1 MLKAGDL
8 RDRVTFQKRTATDD
22 GYGNPIS
29 GDFTDQ
35 FTVWAQTSNIA
46 PGARRSSR
54 QRLAGTQP
62 VTIVVR
68 SSSQTRLVT
77 TAWRAVNA
85 RSGEIYNL
93 QTAANMDGRGEA
105 IEFMATSGE
114 AA

>member
-1 MLKAGDL
+1 MKAGDL

-29 GDFTDQ
+29 GDFADQ
-35 FTVWAQTSNIA
+35 FTVWAQIKYRAGGETVQSA
-46 PGARRSSR
+46 
-54 QRLAGTQP
+54 RLAGTQP

-68 SSSQTRLVT
+68 SSSQTRQVST
-77 TAWRAVNA
+77 DWRAKNA
-85 RSGEIYNL
+85 RSGEFYNL

-114 AA
+114 AT

>member
-1 MLKAGDL
+1 MLKAGAL

-29 GDFTDQ
+29 GDFTNQ
-35 FTVWAQTSNIA
+35 FTVWADIQYRAGGEAVQSE
-46 PGARRSSR
+46 
-54 QRLAGTQP
+54 RLAGTQP

-114 AA
+114 AT